1 MSIGLTP
8 ARIFAVTDEDFV
20 KIKKLIEHA
29 DTYMLGYKEM
39 HRIQSGM
46 DPPPGQDPARC
57 CIIGEGNVR
66 VTLTHEQHP
75 EGQFRHISM
84 GYADGKY
91 MSPHIM
97 IQFLP
102 LFGFKADET
111 GKIDVRLCWNDE
123 QVANVLHF
131 LQRIDEPSSEH
142 AKHQEKT

>member
-1 MSIGLTP
+1 MSIDLTP

-46 DPPPGQDPARC
+46 DTPPGQDPARN
-57 CIIGEGNVR
+57 CIIGDGNVR

-75 EGQFRHISM
+75 EGQYRHISM
-84 GYADGKY
+84 GYVDGKY
-91 MSPHIM
+91 MSPHVM

-102 LFGFKADET
+102 LFGFKAAPG
-111 GKIDVRLCWNDE
+111 GKIDLQCCWYDE
-123 QVANVLHF
+123 HIANVLHF
-131 LQRIDEPSSEH
+131 IQRMDEPKSEH
-142 AKHQEKT
+142 PDHE